1 MAINRE
7 EWLNEA
13 VSELRG
19 IFHANGFP
27 VPDNIRVTCGFPS
40 KHARSR
46 NRAIGEYHKASA
58 SADGTHEILI
68 SPVVADP
75 YEVFGILVHELS
87 HSATPD
93 CGHRG
98 RFEQCIRK
106 VWLEGKPTA
115 TVIGE
120 TFRQN
125 FGGLIEGLGAYPHA
139 TLNVEAD
146 RKVQGTRMLKASCPH
161 CNYTIRLTSKW
172 ANIKKPDGSLAGL
185 PVCPVDGHQLS
196 L

>member
-7 EWLNEA
+7 EWLNQA

-19 IFHANGFP
+19 IFDANGFP
-27 VPDNIRVTCGFPS
+27 VPANVRVTCGFPS
-40 KHARSR
+40 KHARSL
-46 NRAIGEYHKASA
+46 NRAIGEHWSDSA
-58 SADGTHEILI
+58 STDATHEILI
-68 SPVVADP
+68 SPVVDDP
-75 YEVFGILVHELS
+75 FEVFGILVHELS
-87 HSATPD
+87 HSATD
-93 CGHRG
+93 GCGHQG
-98 RFEQCIRK
+98 RFVQCIRK

-120 TFRQN
+120 TFRAN
-125 FGGLIEGLGAYPHA
+125 FGGLIEGLGAYPHSR
-139 TLNVEAD
+139 LNVQAN

-161 CNYTIRLTSKW
+161 CNYTNRLSSKW
-172 ANIKKPDGSLAGL
+172 ASVGL

>member
-19 IFHANGFP
+19 IFHASGFP
-27 VPDNIRVTCGFPS
+27 LPDNIRVTCGFPS
-40 KHARSR
+40 KHARSLH
-46 NRAIGEYHKASA
+46 RAIGEYHRASA

-68 SPVVADP
+68 SPVIDDP
-75 YEVFGILVHELS
+75 FEVFGVLVHELA

-93 CGHRG
+93 SGHRG
-98 RFEQCIRK
+98 KFKECIDK
-106 VWLEGKPTA
+106 LWLEGKPSA
-115 TVIGE
+115 TKIGE

-125 FGGLIEGLGAYPHA
+125 FGGLIDGLGAYPHA
-139 TLNVEAD
+139 RLNVNAD

-161 CNYTIRLTSKW
+161 CNYTIRLSSKW
-172 ANIKKPDGSLAGL
+172 ASVGL